1 MIDTQVHGEEDWCES
16 TLMIT
21 FIRCLLSHRPFFK
34 LSWFLV
40 KNQGN
45 GSVWPYLVWTFLQ
58 TQGDNWLFPEL
69 ISILR
74 FVVFLSWGG
83 LFEIT
88 SLPIQLK
95 IPIAFIAVE
104 ALHHGRRADIKE
116 WPSHRAGHYRELEVQ
131 YDIYLAPFVQGLL
144 TCNREKRN
152 TITKYQKHPVRY
164 QSFKFGEKKNS
175 RKQLA
180 WEGVSLPLRVHY
192 EPNIFTV
199 MN

>member
-1 MIDTQVHGEEDWCES
+1 MIDTQVHGEEDWCD
-16 TLMIT
+16 LMIT

-40 KNQGN
+40 KDQGN

-58 TQGDNWLFPEL
+58 TQGDNWLSPEL

-83 LFEIT
+83 LFEIM
-88 SLPIQLK
+88 SRPIQLK
-95 IPIAFIAVE
+95 ILIAFIAVE

-116 WPSHRAGHYRELEVQ
+116 WPSHRAGHYRELEVH
-131 YDIYLAPFVQGLL
+131 YDTYLAPFVQELL
-144 TCNREKRN
+144 HECFSCNREKRN

-164 QSFKFGEKKNS
+164 QSFKFGKK
-175 RKQLA
+175 KFKKTT
-180 WEGVSLPLRVHY
+180 SLRGS
-192 EPNIFTV
+192 ESST
-199 MN
+199 